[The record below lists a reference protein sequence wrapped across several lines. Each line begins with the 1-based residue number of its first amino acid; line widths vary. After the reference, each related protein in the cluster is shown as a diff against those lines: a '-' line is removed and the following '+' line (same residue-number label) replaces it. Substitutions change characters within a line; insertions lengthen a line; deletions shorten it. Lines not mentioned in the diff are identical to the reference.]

1 MMEEEKRY
9 VDKTYWDNRYA
20 SKMESFEWVIGYES
34 LKAFDIDRFI
44 KKDDSILFPGCG
56 NSLITRDMYEDGYH
70 NLTAIDISDVVIQ
83 QMKERDKDYP
93 LIQYTIMDCFNLS
106 FPTDSFD
113 VVIDKSTID
122 TFLCS
127 EELLEQIPLYLQG
140 ICRVLKEGGT
150 LIVISFNEP
159 DGFDM
164 IASLSDDLSYDLAMR
179 RWEQDP
185 SNQED
190 QGLFSY
196 VYIFKRK

>member
-1 MMEEEKRY
+1 
-9 VDKTYWDNRYA
+9 
-20 SKMESFEWVIGYES
+20 
-34 LKAFDIDRFI
+34 
-44 KKDDSILFPGCG
+44 
-56 NSLITRDMYEDGYH
+56 MYEDGYH

-93 LIQYTIMDCFNLS
+93 LIRCSSDLIHLRVDTIMDCFNLS

-127 EELLEQIPLYLQG
+127 EELFEQIPLYLQG

-159 DGFDM
+159 DVVW
-164 IASLSDDLSYDLAMR
+164 IRLCLHCSL
-179 RWEQDP
+179 
-185 SNQED
+185 
-190 QGLFSY
+190 
-196 VYIFKRK
+196 I